1 MSRFYTA
8 TIADIRRETRDT
20 VSIALSLPEDAKKEF
35 AFKQGQYLTFKIN
48 LQGEEIRRT
57 YSICSAPF
65 EDELRIAVKKIE
77 GGKFSTYAN
86 ELLKVGDKIEVMP
99 PRGNFY
105 TELKPSQAKNYLAF
119 AAGSGITPILSIIK
133 TTLATEP
140 QSTYTLIYGNKGS
153 ATIIFKEELEA
164 LKNKYINR
172 FVLYHVF
179 SRETLDVPLM
189 NGRITAEK
197 CRLFCKS
204 LIDLE
209 NIDEVFLCGPG
220 EMIVEV
226 SAELEKLGFEKKH
239 IHQELF
245 TAPGG
250 TAVAE
255 QKKEIKKEF
264 SGDVSHV
271 TIILDGKQT
280 NFDLATEGSNML
292 DAALQHGAD
301 VPFAC
306 KGAVCATCKA
316 KVIEGKIEMEVNY
329 SLTDEELASGYVLT
343 CQSHP
348 VTEHVV
354 VSFDEV

>member
-1 MSRFYTA
+1 MSRFYKA
-8 TIADIRRETRDT
+8 TVTDIRRETRDT
-20 VSIALSLPEDAKKEF
+20 VSVAIAVPEEAQKEF
-35 AFKQGQYLTFKIN
+35 SFIQGQYLTFKITIN
-48 LQGEEIRRT
+48 GEEVRRT
-57 YSICSAPF
+57 YSICSAPY

-86 ELLKVGDKIEVMP
+86 EVLKVGDTLEVMP
-99 PRGNFY
+99 PMGNFY
-105 TELKPSQAKNYLAF
+105 TELNPEQSKNYLAF

-140 QSTYTLIYGNKGS
+140 KSTFTLVYGNKGS

-164 LKNKYINR
+164 LKNKYLNR
-172 FVLYHVF
+172 FVLYHIF
-179 SRETLDVPLM
+179 SREALDVPLM
-189 NGRITAEK
+189 NGRIDEEK
-197 CRLFCKS
+197 CSQLCKS

-209 NIDEVFLCGPG
+209 SIDEVFLCGPG
-220 EMIVEV
+220 EMIMAVG
-226 SAELEKLGFEKKH
+226 AALQKMGFDKKH

-245 TAPGG
+245 TAPGIQAG
-250 TAVAE
+250 IQ

-264 SGDVSHV
+264 AGDVSHITV
-271 TIILDGKQT
+271 ILDGKQT
-280 NFDLATEGSNML
+280 QFDLATEGNNIL
-292 DAALQHGAD
+292 EAALQHGAD

-316 KVIEGKIEMEVNY
+316 KVLEGKVEMELNY
-329 SLTDEELASGYVLT
+329 SLTDEELASGYILT

-354 VSFDEV
+354 VSFDEA

>member
-1 MSRFYTA
+1 MSKFYTA
-8 TIADIRRETRDT
+8 TVTEVRRETRDT
-20 VSIALSLPEDAKKEF
+20 VSIALSLPEEDAKYF
-35 AFKQGQYLTFKIN
+35 VFKQGQYLTFKLFVN
-48 LQGEEIRRT
+48 GEEIRRT

-65 EDELRIAVKKIE
+65 EDEIRVAVKKIE

-86 ELLKVGDKIEVMP
+86 EILKPGDTLEVMP
-99 PRGNFY
+99 PMGNFY
-105 TELKPSQAKNYLAF
+105 TELNPAQAKNYLAF
-119 AAGSGITPILSIIK
+119 AAGSGITPIMSILK

-140 QSTYTLIYGNKGS
+140 KSTFTLIYGNKGS

-164 LKNKYINR
+164 LKNKYMDR

-179 SRETLDVPLM
+179 SREALDIPLM
-189 NGRITAEK
+189 NGRIDGEK
-197 CRLFCKS
+197 CRLFCKT

-209 NIDEVFLCGPG
+209 SVDEIFLCGPG
-220 EMIVEV
+220 EMIQSVK
-226 SAELEKLGFEKKH
+226 AELEQLGFDKKH

-245 TAPGG
+245 TAPGSAAG
-250 TAVAE
+250 VQ

-264 SGDVSHV
+264 TGDVSHV
-271 TIILDGKQT
+271 TVILDGKQT
-280 NFDLATEGSNML
+280 HFDLATEGSNIL

-316 KVIEGKIEMEVNY
+316 KVTEGKVEMELNY
-329 SLTDEELASGYVLT
+329 SLTDEELAAGYVLT

-348 VTEHVV
+348 VTEHVI
-354 VSFDEV
+354 VSFDEA

>member
-1 MSRFYTA
+1 MSRFYRA
-8 TIADIRRETRDT
+8 TVTDIQRETRDT
-20 VSIALSLPEDAKKEF
+20 VSIAIAVPEEAKKEF
-35 AFKQGQYLTFKIN
+35 SFIQGQYLTFKIN
-48 LQGEEIRRT
+48 INGEEVRRT

-65 EDELRIAVKKIE
+65 EDELRVAVKKIE

-86 ELLKVGDKIEVMP
+86 EVLKVGDTLEVMP
-99 PRGNFY
+99 PMGNFY
-105 TELKPSQAKNYLAF
+105 TELNPEQSKNYLAF
-119 AAGSGITPILSIIK
+119 AAGSGITPIISIIK

-140 QSTYTLIYGNKGS
+140 KSTFTLVYGNKGS

-164 LKNKYINR
+164 LKNKYLNR
-172 FVLYHVF
+172 FVLYHIF
-179 SRETLDVPLM
+179 SREALDVPLM
-189 NGRITAEK
+189 NGRIDEEK
-197 CRLFCKS
+197 CSQLCKT

-209 NIDEVFLCGPG
+209 SIDEVFLCGPG
-220 EMIVEV
+220 EMTMAV
-226 SAELEKLGFEKKH
+226 SSTLEKMGFNKKH

-245 TAPGG
+245 TAPGTHAG
-250 TAVAE
+250 E
-255 QKKEIKKEF
+255 QQKKEIKKEF
-264 SGDVSHV
+264 VGDVSHV
-271 TIILDGKQT
+271 TVVLDGKQT
-280 NFDLATEGSNML
+280 QFDLATEGNNIL

-316 KVIEGKIEMEVNY
+316 KVLEGKVEMELNY

-354 VSFDEV
+354 VSFDEA